1 MLSGEAQ
8 LPDMRVER
16 IFLGG
21 AIIALRAL
29 ERTNFEMGGEHVF
42 VDQTAVDESL
52 LAIMALMRLH
62 LLTTERHSVL
72 HLLVLVQVRPRRGGV
87 TALVAL
93 QLKRILLQ

>member
-1 MLSGEAQ
+1 VVNVEV
-8 LPDMRVER
+8 PDMSVER
-16 IFLGG
+16 VFLGG
-21 AIIALRAL
+21 AIIALCAL

-52 LAIMALMRLH
+52 VAIMALMRPH
-62 LLTTERHSVL
+62 LLTADRHSVL
-72 HLLVLVQVRPRRGGV
+72 HLLVLVQVRLGRRRV